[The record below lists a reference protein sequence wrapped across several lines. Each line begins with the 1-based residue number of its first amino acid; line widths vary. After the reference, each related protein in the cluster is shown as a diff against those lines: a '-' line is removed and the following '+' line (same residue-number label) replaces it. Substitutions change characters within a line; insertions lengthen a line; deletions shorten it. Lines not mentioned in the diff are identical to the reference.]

1 MKPQIERF
9 IQTAIHSNPM
19 RIVCGT
25 EANSSGDVSITFN
38 KEFVSKPVIFV
49 QSSEDSDTEDYQ
61 PICYV
66 KSWTMDGDYYTGC
79 TVISDGNG
87 SLINWLCIGV
97 CIDGT

>member
-25 EANSSGDVSITFN
+25 ETNSSGTVTIDFE
-38 KEFVSKPVIFV
+38 KRFVSKPVIFV
-49 QSSEDSDTEDYQ
+49 QSSEDSDQ

-66 KSWTMDGDYYTGC
+66 KEWVQDGDYYTGC
-79 TVISDGNG
+79 KVISDGNG
-87 SLINWLCIGV
+87 DLINWLCIGV
-97 CIDGT
+97 CIDA

>member
-25 EANSSGDVSITFN
+25 EANASGDVSITFN
-38 KEFVSKPVIFV
+38 KKFVSKPVVFV
-49 QSSEDSDTEDYQ
+49 QSSEDASTESYQ

-79 TVISDGNG
+79 TIVSDGNG
-87 SLINWLCIGV
+87 DLINWLCIGV